1 MNNGCHEFYY
11 EMMDMNE
18 RAVYRA
24 MYDGLKNFESSFV
37 IIECEYGKIAEIF
50 EKLIDDHPDI
60 FYVDNIGIKTRGIH
74 SGYRIMPKYRFSI
87 EEVNYLIAEVNNE
100 IKPLVNKCIGL
111 NVFDAEKILHDY
123 LVNKSTYKDA
133 DAPYSHEM
141 PGVFLYGIGV
151 CEGMAKAF
159 KYLCDNLEIHAG
171 IVVGNTKEEI
181 VAHAWNQI
189 CLDGEWYNVDITFDA
204 NLTKSTGDV
213 RYDYFNVTDSELTD
227 RTSFFKVH
235 SCNKHYGFYERNH
248 KYAKCQNDLRLIMSG
263 RTENVISVQ
272 LPQLNCS
279 EECLQEYILK
289 TVSDGIQGTGKYEIK
304 IWPNYDMNVFT
315 INVERCHGE

>member
-1 MNNGCHEFYY
+1 
-11 EMMDMNE
+11 
-18 RAVYRA
+18 
-24 MYDGLKNFESSFV
+24 
-37 IIECEYGKIAEIF
+37 
-50 EKLIDDHPDI
+50 
-60 FYVDNIGIKTRGIH
+60 
-74 SGYRIMPKYRFSI
+74 MPKYRFSI

-159 KYLCDNLEIHAG
+159 KYLCDNLGIHAG

-289 TVSDGIQGTGKYEIK
+289 TVSDGVQGTGKYEIK